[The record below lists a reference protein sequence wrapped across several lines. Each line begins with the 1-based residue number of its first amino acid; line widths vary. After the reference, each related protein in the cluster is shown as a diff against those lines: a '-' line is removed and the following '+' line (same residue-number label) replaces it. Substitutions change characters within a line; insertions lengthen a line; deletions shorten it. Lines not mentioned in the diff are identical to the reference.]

1 MARGL
6 KLQGRKSSKMDEYLK
21 QRIVDFFTPSEL
33 VDLVLDE
40 EDTDAMEQLVEFLRD
55 YIEDN
60 LEELEG
66 VIGYGA

>member
-1 MARGL
+1 
-6 KLQGRKSSKMDEYLK
+6 MDEYLK

-40 EDTDAMEQLVEFLRD
+40 EDQDAMEQLVEFLRD

-60 LEELEG
+60 LEEVQEFMN
-66 VIGYGA
+66 YGD

>member
-1 MARGL
+1 
-6 KLQGRKSSKMDEYLK
+6 MDEYLK
-21 QRIVDFFTPSEL
+21 QRIVDFFTPAEL

-60 LEELEG
+60 LEEVQEFMN
-66 VIGYGA
+66 YGA

>member
-1 MARGL
+1 
-6 KLQGRKSSKMDEYLK
+6 MDEYLK

-40 EDTDAMEQLVEFLRD
+40 DDQDAMEQLVEFLRD

-60 LEELEG
+60 LEEVQEFMN
-66 VIGYGA
+66 YGD